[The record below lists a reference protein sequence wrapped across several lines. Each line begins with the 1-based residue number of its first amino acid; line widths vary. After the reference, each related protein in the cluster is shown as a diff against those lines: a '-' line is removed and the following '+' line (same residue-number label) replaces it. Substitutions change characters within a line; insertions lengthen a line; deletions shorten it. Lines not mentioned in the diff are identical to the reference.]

1 MKQKAI
7 GIERRDFLKFGS
19 LAAASIVIASR
30 AGKAAAQAA
39 PLDEK
44 DPTAQSLGY
53 KNDATKVDKV
63 KFPKYV
69 AGETCAN
76 CQLYQGKPSDATG
89 GCPIFSGK
97 LVNAKGW
104 CSAYVKK
111 G

>member
-1 MKQKAI
+1 MKQKLI
-7 GIERRDFLKFGS
+7 GIERRNFLKFGS
-19 LAAASIVIASR
+19 LAVASIAIASR

-53 KNDATKVDKV
+53 KADATKVDKV
-63 KFPKYV
+63 KFPKYA
-69 AGETCAN
+69 AGQTCAN
-76 CQLYQGKPSDATG
+76 CQLYQGKPGDATG

-111 G
+111 A